1 MTEGKDVQS
10 VETVETEIP
19 VHDVQLG
26 MMITRLDR
34 PWSETDFPLQGF
46 IVRTPEDIQALREQC
61 ETVFIQG
68 QVHRV
73 EPRPAA
79 APGSRGRNDKAG
91 VRPVKTKPV
100 TRISYINQ
108 IPFDEELSNAME
120 SFHRCRNL
128 ARNILDSVRLGRVIE
143 LNDIRPVVKDV
154 VASIL
159 RNHSALLWLTQIR
172 SKDGYTAEHCMNV
185 CVLSAAF
192 GKHLGLME
200 SEIETLA
207 LAGLLH
213 DVGKVKVDSTVLN
226 KPGSFSDAELH
237 HMKMHPVFG
246 RQILLAIHGLAPI
259 AVDVAHAH
267 HERMDGSGYPRGLQH
282 HQIPYF
288 AKIVSVVDAYD
299 AMTGERVYDSAKS
312 SKQALDILYK
322 CRGKQFDDELALE
335 FIRFSGIYPPG
346 SLVELSTGEIA
357 LILESYPE
365 NRLRP
370 RVLVV
375 RGRDKA
381 PCRERVLDLLTL
393 NVGGGE
399 PVTVSREWPNGSF
412 DVNLTSYL
420 DKGLILKA
428 ASGDKAAED
437 LGNYFA

>member
-1 MTEGKDVQS
+1 MPS
-10 VETVETEIP
+10 VETIETEIP
-19 VHDVQLG
+19 VSQVQLG
-26 MMITRLDR
+26 MQITRLDR
-34 PWSETDFPLQGF
+34 PWSESDFPLQGF

-61 ETVFIQG
+61 ETVFVLGHVSYQAP
-68 QVHRV
+68 V
-73 EPRPAA
+73 EAASAGGTGRQKGPMPRPAA
-79 APGSRGRNDKAG
+79 A
-91 VRPVKTKPV
+91 RPIR
-100 TRISYINQ
+100 RINYINQ
-108 IPFDEELSNAME
+108 IPFDEELSAAME
-120 SFHRCRNL
+120 SFHRCRSL
-128 ARNILDSVRLGRVIE
+128 ARGILDSVRLGRVIE
-143 LNDIRPVVKDV
+143 LNEIRPVVKDV

-213 DVGKVKVDSTVLN
+213 DVGKVKVDQEVLN
-226 KPGSFSDAELH
+226 KPGAFSEAEFN

-246 RQILLAIHGLAPI
+246 RQILLAIQGLSPVAI
-259 AVDVAHAH
+259 DVAHSH
-267 HERMDGSGYPRGLQH
+267 HERMDGSGYPRGLHH

-288 AKIVSVVDAYD
+288 AKVVSVVDAYD
-299 AMTGERVYDSAKS
+299 AMTGERVYASAKS

-346 SLVELSTGEIA
+346 SLVELSSGEIA

-381 PCRERVLDLLTL
+381 PCQERVIDLLSL
-393 NVGGGE
+393 HVGNGE
-399 PVTVSREWPNGSF
+399 PVTVAREWPNGSF
-412 DVNLTSYL
+412 DVDLRSYL
-420 DKGLILKA
+420 EKGLILKA
-428 ASGDKAAED
+428 ACGARNTED
-437 LGNYFA
+437 IKDYLG